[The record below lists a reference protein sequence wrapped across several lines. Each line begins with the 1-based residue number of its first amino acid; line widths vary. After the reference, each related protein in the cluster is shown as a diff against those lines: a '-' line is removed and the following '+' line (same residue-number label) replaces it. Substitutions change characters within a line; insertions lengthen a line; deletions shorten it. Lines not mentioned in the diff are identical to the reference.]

1 MGPVIGMGVGGIIDR
16 LLKLY
21 CLFDLLGDIRVH
33 GADHDGGKAVP
44 VHVDVGNAELCGQ
57 LNLCS
62 AVSGSVASV
71 GDHEPDVGERTVD
84 QQPGEHFLVSAVI
97 GGCCLIINCSQRDDP
112 CRIFAVAALTVFL
125 SAI

>member
-1 MGPVIGMGVGGIIDR
+1 MSPVIGMRIGGIIDR

-21 CLFDLLGDIRVH
+21 RLLDLLGDIRVH
-33 GADHDGGKAVP
+33 RADHDGGKAVP
-44 VHVDVGNAELCGQ
+44 VHVDVGHSELCGQ

-62 AVSGSVASV
+62 AISGSVAPV
-71 GDHEPDVGERTVD
+71 GDHDSNVGERTVD
-84 QQPGEHFLVSAVI
+84 QQPGEHFIVSAVI
-97 GGCCLIINCSQRDDP
+97 GGCCLIINYSQRDDP